1 MDRNLSLAKAYEK
14 YFRIGAAV
22 SPGQIAAHHDL
33 LLQHFNSLTPE
44 NEMKYEPTE
53 PEEGCFSFEKADAVF
68 AMAREMGVKVRAHA
82 PVWHNQTPAW
92 MYRDGDRPAAP
103 ELIYERIDAHSR
115 AICERYGQD
124 VYAWDVVNEA
134 ARDDMFDPEKMPGES
149 PVYRN
154 SEYYKLCGPGF
165 IEAAFRS
172 MDRYAPQAQLFYN
185 DYSECVPEKR
195 ERIIRLIRDLRE
207 KGCRVD
213 GIGMQ
218 QHHFA
223 PPDYDEI
230 KRSIEMYSDLDL
242 RIHITELDISMMATV
257 PSVRK
262 RLKPGDSGYEDY
274 VKDALQATPEKLAR
288 IDEIYVKLFEI
299 YRSCA
304 DVIDCVTTWGIA
316 DDRTWLDGFGIDRNM
331 PRIKQ
336 HPLLFDESG
345 QPKPCVYQLISAVSS
360 PSP

>member
-1 MDRNLSLAKAYEK
+1 MGEIISLAKSYEK

-22 SPGQIAAHHDL
+22 SPFVIASKHGL
-33 LLQHFNSLTPE
+33 ICRHFNSLTAE

-53 PEEGCFSFEKADAVF
+53 PEEGRFCFDRADAVV
-68 AMAREMGVKVRAHA
+68 ALAREMGIRIRAHA

-115 AICERYGQD
+115 ALCERYNGD

-134 ARDDMFDPEKMPGES
+134 TRDDVPDPVKNPGES

-154 SEYYKLCGPGF
+154 SEYFKLCGTGF

-172 MDRYAPQAQLFYN
+172 MDKYAPDAQLCYN

-195 ERIIRLIRDLRE
+195 DRIVALIRNLQE

-213 GIGMQ
+213 GVGMQ

-223 PPDYDEI
+223 EPDYDEI
-230 KRSIEMYSDLDL
+230 RRSIEIYADLGL
-242 RIHITELDISMMATV
+242 RIHVTELDVSMMATV
-257 PSVRK
+257 NRGDR
-262 RLKPGDSGYEDY
+262 RLKPGEPGFEDY
-274 VKDALQATPEKLAR
+274 IREVMNATPEKLDK
-288 IDEIYVKLFEI
+288 INEIYVRLFEV
-299 YRSCA
+299 YRSYA
-304 DVIDCVTTWGIA
+304 DVIDCVTTWGVA
-316 DDRTWLDGFGIDRNM
+316 DDYTWLDFFGADRKM
-331 PRIKQ
+331 PRVKQ
-336 HPLLFDESG
+336 HPLLFDEQG
-345 QPKPCVYQLISAVSS
+345 QPKPCVYQLIDAAR
-360 PSP
+360 

>member
-1 MDRNLSLAKAYEK
+1 MNETVSLAKAYEK

-22 SPGQIAAHHDL
+22 SPWQIRAHHGL
-33 LLQHFNSLTPE
+33 LLQHFNSLTAE
-44 NEMKYEPTE
+44 NEMKYAVTE
-53 PEEGCFSFEKADAVF
+53 PEEGRFSFEKADAIV
-68 AMAREMGVKVRAHA
+68 AMAREMGVKIRAHA
-82 PVWHNQTPAW
+82 PVWHNQTPDW

-103 ELIYERIDAHSR
+103 ELIYERIDAHSKVM
-115 AICERYGQD
+115 CERYGQD

-134 ARDDMFDPEKMPGES
+134 TRDEAFDPENMPGES

-172 MDRYAPQAQLFYN
+172 MEKYAPDSQLFYN

-195 ERIIRLIRDLRE
+195 DRIIRLIRDLRE

-223 PPDYDEI
+223 VPDYDEI
-230 KRSIEMYSDLDL
+230 RRSIEMYAELGL
-242 RIHITELDISMMATV
+242 RIHVTELDVSMMATV
-257 PSVRK
+257 NAGTE
-262 RLKPGDSGYEDY
+262 RLKPGDPGFEEYIRE
-274 VKDALQATPEKLAR
+274 VMKATPEKLAR
-288 IDEIYVKLFEI
+288 IDEIYVRLFEI
-299 YRSCA
+299 YRSYA

-316 DDRTWLDGFGIDRNM
+316 DDYTWLDFFGMDRNL

-336 HPLLFDESG
+336 HPLLFDEQG
-345 QPKPCVYQLISAVSS
+345 QPKPCVFRLIEAVK
-360 PSP
+360 